1 MSDRVVP
8 EDYFLMLYSPDKYKT
23 QRMSD
28 NAVDDSL
35 TLLKL
40 IPDWFLTIKMFKK
53 LFTALCGDE
62 NILYVNEDSTNVVFS
77 CNRMVILNID
87 LNNIGLDNNYDEDLP
102 DTNILIRLLAWHIKF
117 EKRKGVKKQLI
128 EYLMQ
133 VVQHPKG

>member
-8 EDYFLMLYSPDKYKT
+8 EDHFLMLYSPDKYKT

-102 DTNILIRLLAWHIKF
+102 DTNIVIRLLAWHIKF
-117 EKRKGVKKQLI
+117 E
-128 EYLMQ
+128 
-133 VVQHPKG
+133 